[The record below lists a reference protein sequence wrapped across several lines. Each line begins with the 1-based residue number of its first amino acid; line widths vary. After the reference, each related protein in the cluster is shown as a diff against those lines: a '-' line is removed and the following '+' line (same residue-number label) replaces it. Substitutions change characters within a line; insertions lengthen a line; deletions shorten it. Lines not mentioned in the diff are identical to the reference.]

1 MTTLQTG
8 NDSMSPEHVVTVGR
22 QALEMMLI
30 VSAPVLLVRRSVIGL
45 IVSLLQAVTQI
56 NEATLSF
63 LPKLLAVA
71 MTLVLT
77 GPWMLTMLTDYIA
90 RTLTSLPQAIN
101 GGN

>member
-1 MTTLQTG
+1 
-8 NDSMSPEHVVTVGR
+8 MSPEYVVTVGR

-30 VSAPVLLVRRSVIGL
+30 VSAPILLVALGVGL
-45 IVSLLQAVTQI
+45 LVSLVQAVTQI

-71 MTLVLT
+71 LTLILV

-90 RTLTSLPQAIN
+90 RTLIGLPQAIA